1 MFDDDMEFSTYN
13 DFFKRRK
20 RIKEMYT
27 NMDKQAKAIYKLYL
41 YAQREMSVGKVDLI
55 WEYLNEPSNSLYCP
69 SDEQLMVYF
78 VEALEPKPTNKEY
91 LEEEKH
97 FEY

>member
-13 DFFKRRK
+13 DFFKRRES
-20 RIKEMYT
+20 IKKMYM

-41 YAQREMSVGKVDLI
+41 YAQREMSVSKVDLI